1 MKEKVSRLLTN
12 FFVNRMIP
20 DPKNIENPSVRKAY
34 GTLSSVVCM
43 VCNILLFSIKYLAG
57 SLSGSIAILSDAF
70 NNLSDCANCLITFFG
85 YRMAAK
91 PADKGH
97 PFGHGRMEYLT
108 SLLIAVLI
116 AIMGVE
122 LLRDSFDKLRHPAPV
137 TFRWLVLGILLL
149 SILIKL
155 WMALF
160 NQKLGKQCRS
170 SAILATAKDSY
181 SDVLATTSTL
191 IVLVVSRFTDFPLDG
206 WMGILVSLFIL
217 KTAYDIIKD
226 TVDDLLGKPA
236 DAALVKQIC
245 QLIRSHPEILG
256 IHDLVIHNYGMGKR
270 IGSCHVEVSS
280 HSDFVAIH
288 DLVDN
293 IEHQIQNQLQ
303 INMTIHMDPMELD
316 NEQINACRSMLLHI
330 LHQLDPHLH
339 MHDFRMVAGE
349 THTNLIFDL
358 VVPFDYV
365 YKNDQL
371 KEMIESALAAQP
383 IQYYTIITFDREYT
397 AIDSET
403 DSGENF

>member
-12 FFVNRMIP
+12 FFVNRMIS

-137 TFRWLVLGILLL
+137 TFRWMVLGILLL

-245 QLIRSHPEILG
+245 QLIRSHSEILG

-293 IEHQIQNQLQ
+293 IEH
-303 INMTIHMDPMELD
+303 
-316 NEQINACRSMLLHI
+316 INACRSMLLHI

-358 VVPFDYV
+358 VVPFDCV

>member
-1 MKEKVSRLLTN
+1 MLTN

-160 NQKLGKQCRS
+160 NQKLGKQCQS

-245 QLIRSHPEILG
+245 QLIRSHPQLWHGQTNRKLSCGSVQSFGFCCYSRLG
-256 IHDLVIHNYGMGKR
+256 GQHRTPDSKPAANQHDHSH
-270 IGSCHVEVSS
+270 GS
-280 HSDFVAIH
+280 DGTG
-288 DLVDN
+288 
-293 IEHQIQNQLQ
+293 Q
-303 INMTIHMDPMELD
+303 
-316 NEQINACRSMLLHI
+316 R
-330 LHQLDPHLH
+330 
-339 MHDFRMVAGE
+339 
-349 THTNLIFDL
+349 
-358 VVPFDYV
+358 
-365 YKNDQL
+365 
-371 KEMIESALAAQP
+371 
-383 IQYYTIITFDREYT
+383 
-397 AIDSET
+397 T
-403 DSGENF
+403 D

>member
-1 MKEKVSRLLTN
+1 
-12 FFVNRMIP
+12 
-20 DPKNIENPSVRKAY
+20 
-34 GTLSSVVCM
+34 
-43 VCNILLFSIKYLAG
+43 
-57 SLSGSIAILSDAF
+57 
-70 NNLSDCANCLITFFG
+70 
-85 YRMAAK
+85 
-91 PADKGH
+91 
-97 PFGHGRMEYLT
+97 MEYLT

-137 TFRWLVLGILLL
+137 TFRWMVLGILLL

-245 QLIRSHPEILG
+245 ELIRSHPEILG

-358 VVPFDYV
+358 VVPFDCV